1 MDVLYFSNSYDN
13 ILNDEALKDYD
24 TMKRNKILEDVHKY
38 SIYYIESE
46 DAYRTYLPD
55 PKSPTKRKAIKRKS
69 KEALENA
76 IVDFYNGL
84 GETNKRENITL
95 EDFFKEW
102 VIYRRDFTSVK
113 NKTLIENINDWN
125 KFFRDTDLVKMRLI
139 DIKPI
144 TLIRFFRKLTKDR
157 EYTHKRISNARTVL
171 NGIFTYA
178 IEEEIITQN
187 PVNELNLKSF
197 TYKPVE
203 YQQDNVFSQK
213 ETETLLTYLKDI
225 NEPYALAIQL
235 SFYLFIRVGET
246 KAIKISDIDFEERS
260 IYLHSQ
266 ILLDREVNDDLTF
279 SSRKVTESSQMKGNT
294 SSGFRK
300 QYLTDEALEI
310 VKKALSLN
318 PNGSFLFEPN
328 GKVMNTDRFN
338 AKLRKYCSECGIPYH
353 SSHKIRFYNAS
364 TAFSKGTNIQTIS
377 KLMGHTQTATTMHYL
392 RNVNDVEI
400 FKEAFNTLGL
410 AQHQIC

>member
-1 MDVLYFSNSYDN
+1 M
-13 ILNDEALKDYD
+13 
-24 TMKRNKILEDVHKY
+24 
-38 SIYYIESE
+38 
-46 DAYRTYLPD
+46 
-55 PKSPTKRKAIKRKS
+55 
-69 KEALENA
+69 
-76 IVDFYNGL
+76 
-84 GETNKRENITL
+84 
-95 EDFFKEW
+95 
-102 VIYRRDFTSVK
+102 
-113 NKTLIENINDWN
+113 
-125 KFFRDTDLVKMRLI
+125 
-139 DIKPI
+139 
-144 TLIRFFRKLTKDR
+144 
-157 EYTHKRISNARTVL
+157 